1 LNAFLDFYF
10 KCLLILHRSSRVE
23 NKHYSEDTL
32 KRFVTSAPD
41 YFSRHVLMERNME
54 SSQGM
59 NRATLPAKGPQSFM
73 ALEKE
78 RVA

>member
-1 LNAFLDFYF
+1 
-10 KCLLILHRSSRVE
+10 
-23 NKHYSEDTL
+23 
-32 KRFVTSAPD
+32 
-41 YFSRHVLMERNME
+41 MERNME